1 MRKDAVVL
9 EIREKTAV
17 VLAPDGRFLRVRNQ
31 NYHAGQRI
39 AEAEQTPAKIR
50 PMLRRTLLI
59 AACFVLVLVSSALA
73 AGKYMIWSYAG
84 VDVNGVSVNYAL
96 NYHNEVL
103 SVEGNSAEA
112 EQLIGFL
119 ESIPYEPVDSA
130 VERMMAAAGKKHA
143 EESEEP
149 EVVICVAS
157 FIGGT
162 ERTEERIM
170 EGVDRSMEKSRQDE
184 HRETRQEDVR
194 VERIEWRD
202 VGQFMEDRHH
212 PQDIQ
217 DPSDMVEEL
226 QQPEEAKPEP
236 AEKQPVSQPTNAPQ
250 ETQLTPAE
258 SGEQPAENPSEKPEN
273 PMQEPD
279 TSGQAQHGHQNIPP
293 DADHSAGKPAET
305 ENEPNPVQ
313 ESSAFEYLNS
323 DPPQPASQDSPRQ
336 QPAVN
341 TPQSSQPQF
350 QQQKT
355 SGSDNAQMNPSGQ
368 NRPDTGVNPSDKH

>member
-39 AEAEQTPAKIR
+39 AETEQTPVKMR

-73 AGKYMIWSYAG
+73 TGKYMVWSYAG
-84 VDVNGVSVNYAL
+84 VDVGSVSVNYAL

-130 VERMMAAAGKKHA
+130 VERMMDAAEKKHA

-184 HRETRQEDVR
+184 PWETRQEDVR

-202 VGQFMEDRHH
+202 AGQFMEDRHH

-217 DPSDMVEEL
+217 DPANMGEEL

-273 PMQEPD
+273 PIQEPD

-293 DADHSAGKPAET
+293 DTYHSAGKPAET

-313 ESSAFEYLNS
+313 ENSAFEYLNS
-323 DPPQPASQDSPRQ
+323 DPPQPAFQDSPRQ
-336 QPAVN
+336 QPAVSP
-341 TPQSSQPQF
+341 PQSSQTQF
-350 QQQKT
+350 QQQQT